1 MQRQQISE
9 TRTPLMALDCA
20 DRLGMLCSCACG
32 LHCSFLPLL
41 VAMIPGLPFF
51 WSGVADADG
60 VGWLTKLAAV
70 ASSVLVLHSIVP
82 GFRVH
87 RIRSVAWLAV
97 AGITMV
103 LMNAFLLSDHCDT
116 QLNGRHLPL
125 GLHSPTC
132 VCQESCGVGS
142 GMCLAAQPSGPP
154 FLTPLI
160 RDAEPPPGFAGRPTI
175 QDWLAPAGAILLML
189 AHFTNL
195 RLRKRT
201 KKARSLLNPPG
212 LPVLTPADC
221 CSIPG
226 VIQLAS
232 VSSLTGANQMSGI
245 TSTLTSNRC

>member
-1 MQRQQISE
+1 MQLQQISE
-9 TRTPLMALDCA
+9 TRTPIMALDCA

-41 VAMIPGLPFF
+41 VALIPGLPF
-51 WSGVADADG
+51 WNGIADTDG
-60 VGWLTKLAAV
+60 TGWLTKLAAV
-70 ASSVLVLHSIVP
+70 ASCVLVLRSIVP
-82 GFRVH
+82 GFRTH
-87 RIRSVAWLAV
+87 QIRSVAWLAV

-103 LMNAFLLSDHCDT
+103 LVNAFLLSDHCDT
-116 QLNGRHLPL
+116 QFNGLHLPL

-154 FLTPLI
+154 VWTPLI
-160 RDAEPPPGFAGRPTI
+160 RAAEPPPGFAGRPTI

-201 KKARSLLNPPG
+201 KQALLHPLG
-212 LPVLTPADC
+212 LPVLTPTDC

-226 VIQLAS
+226 VIQLAG